1 VSLDGRPNGVAIA
14 RGSAYVTL
22 PRSRRLARVDLES
35 FERRSGGPQV
45 PRGSLDVDAGFGAL
59 WVTSASDT
67 ERLTRIDL
75 DTGRRRINPLP
86 DGTPVAVDTGE
97 RAVWVGLRGAR
108 LRAFPPSRVVR
119 IDAQTGRV
127 VREVEIP
134 RGVQDLA
141 VGRDAVWITNRASD
155 TVTRLDVATGELEL
169 VPVGRAPSGVALG
182 GGAVWVAN
190 EESSTVTRIDARDL
204 RDTAAIGVEGNP
216 RGIAYGGA
224 STWVAGFTTSSLVR
238 IPAETARPA
247 GDPEELALNPTKL
260 TVSRGAVYVV
270 SPAGGELQRL
280 RFAPAG

>member
-1 VSLDGRPNGVAIA
+1 
-14 RGSAYVTL
+14 
-22 PRSRRLARVDLES
+22 
-35 FERRSGGPQV
+35 
-45 PRGSLDVDAGFGAL
+45 
-59 WVTSASDT
+59 
-67 ERLTRIDL
+67 
-75 DTGRRRINPLP
+75 
-86 DGTPVAVDTGE
+86 
-97 RAVWVGLRGAR
+97 
-108 LRAFPPSRVVR
+108 
-119 IDAQTGRV
+119 
-127 VREVEIP
+127 
-134 RGVQDLA
+134 VQDLA

-155 TVTRLDVATGELEL
+155 TVTRLDVATGKLEL
-169 VPVGRAPSGVALG
+169 VPVGRAPSGVAIG

-224 STWVAGFTTSSLVR
+224 STWVAGFTTSSLIR
-238 IPAETARPA
+238 IPADTARPA